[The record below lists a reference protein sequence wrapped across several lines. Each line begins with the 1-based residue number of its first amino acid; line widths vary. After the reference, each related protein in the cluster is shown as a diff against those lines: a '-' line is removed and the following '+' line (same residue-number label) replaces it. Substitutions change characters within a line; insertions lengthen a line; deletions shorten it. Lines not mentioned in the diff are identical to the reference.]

1 MSEDLYLIKKE
12 SLQDLAYLIK
22 SKSNI
27 DTSIPV
33 SFETLGSKLDSLENG
48 IYKQITEGI
57 FTEAEAS
64 LDIQTLR
71 PYMFYNSQGLNKLEL
86 TNSNLILAPGA
97 FRDSTITE
105 LVLGG
110 LDSSV
115 TSIPEEFF
123 KNSSITSVYIPQ
135 AEQIK
140 EIGTWAFNRVAA
152 TNWFDFTSITD
163 IGDYAFY
170 LGDLEN
176 FPRLI
181 EVKTIGDRA
190 FQGAKIY
197 SGAPQDQNNIYLGNI
212 QTIGDSAFEHCH
224 IFKNTQN
231 ERGSFV
237 LKGQDIEIGEQA
249 FKNFQCGE
257 FIIGDSTFK
266 SIGSNAFRG
275 CNAELLWYD
284 DLSKNPENFYKLAN
298 LDLDSTASS
307 IFSITNNFVPSY
319 GYDWIWHDRT
329 FYPSDSE
336 LTEVIFKPYTFSS
349 FYRKYHTLL
358 TEDDYTQ
365 LINFTFIE
373 TEGQD
378 ITKEIQKY
386 AFYYATLDELYLSGI
401 EKIGEKAF
409 CQALLTDMIGSQ
421 TKVIQLGSLGKP
433 VKNIALNAFENL
445 RSNTKIDEETG
456 DEVFAMQEL
465 IINVYYDNR
474 DYSKTGYPSDYMYG
488 EDGKPLTTE
497 DAPLWG
503 ISGDLAGITTLIWNE
518 AFPDEAE

>member
-1 MSEDLYLIKKE
+1 MNEDLYLIQKE
-12 SLQDLAYLIK
+12 SLQDLANLIK
-22 SKSNI
+22 TKSNI

-33 SFETLGSKLDSLENG
+33 SFKILGSKLESLENG

-57 FTEAEAS
+57 FTETETS
-64 LDIQTLR
+64 LNIQILR
-71 PYMFYNSQGLNKLEL
+71 PYMFYKSQGLNKLEL
-86 TNSNLILAPGA
+86 TNSNLILAPGV
-97 FRDSTITE
+97 FKDSTITE

-123 KNSSITSVYIPQ
+123 RNSSITSVYIPQ

-140 EIGTWAFNRVAA
+140 EIGAWAFNDIAV
-152 TNWFDFTSITD
+152 TNWSDFISITN

-170 LGDLEN
+170 RGRLEN

-181 EVKTIGDRA
+181 EVETIGNRA
-190 FQGAKIY
+190 FQSAKIY
-197 SGAPQDQNNIYLGNI
+197 SGALQNQNNIYLGNI
-212 QTIGDSAFEHCH
+212 QTIGDYAFDHCY
-224 IFKNTQN
+224 IFKNAQN
-231 ERGSFV
+231 EPGSFV
-237 LKGQDIEIGEQA
+237 LNGQDIEIGKEA
-249 FKNFQCGE
+249 FKSFECSD
-257 FIIGDSTFK
+257 FIIESSTFK
-266 SIGSNAFRG
+266 SIGSNAFRS
-275 CNAELLWYD
+275 CNAERLWYD
-284 DLSKNPENFYKLAN
+284 DLCYDPERFYKFAN
-298 LDLDSTASS
+298 LDLVSTASS
-307 IFSITNNFVPSY
+307 IFSVSYNYFPSY
-319 GYDWIWHDRT
+319 GNDWIWHSNQ
-329 FYPSDSE
+329 FYSNHSE
-336 LTEVIFKPYTFSS
+336 ITEIIFKPYTFQN
-349 FYRKYHTLL
+349 FYRKSHTLF
-358 TEDDYTQ
+358 TEDDYVQT
-365 LINFTFIE
+365 INFSFIE
-373 TEGQD
+373 TEGYD

-386 AFYYATLDELYLSGI
+386 AFHYATLDDIYLSGI
-401 EKIGEKAF
+401 ETIGEKAF
-409 CQALLTDMIGSQ
+409 CYTLLTDMIGSQ

-445 RSNTKIDEETG
+445 RSNTRIDEETG

-474 DYSKTGYPSDYMYG
+474 DYSKIGYPSDYMYG